1 MVEPKIKGNI
11 HYDKKYVKV
20 KNKDCYDLNAI
31 DNKTKFILAH
41 SFVDKRT
48 KVNCINFLKQ
58 IKDNCY
64 KQILRRYEN
73 EKHKKAED
81 KELIEFTCDKFAN
94 YKNAFNKLFSKTC
107 KLNFGVPIACKKYN
121 LKHNNNPIER
131 YNGKIKDRIKNMR
144 SGFKN
149 FYDTENFMNLRRII
163 NNYVNP
169 HQELKG
175 KTPAEEANIKLNLG
189 RNKLMDLIK
198 FVRNN

>member
-1 MVEPKIKGNI
+1 
-11 HYDKKYVKV
+11 
-20 KNKDCYDLNAI
+20 
-31 DNKTKFILAH
+31 
-41 SFVDKRT
+41 
-48 KVNCINFLKQ
+48 
-58 IKDNCY
+58 
-64 KQILRRYEN
+64 
-73 EKHKKAED
+73 
-81 KELIEFTCDKFAN
+81 
-94 YKNAFNKLFSKTC
+94 
-107 KLNFGVPIACKKYN
+107 
-121 LKHNNNPIER
+121 
-131 YNGKIKDRIKNMR
+131 MR